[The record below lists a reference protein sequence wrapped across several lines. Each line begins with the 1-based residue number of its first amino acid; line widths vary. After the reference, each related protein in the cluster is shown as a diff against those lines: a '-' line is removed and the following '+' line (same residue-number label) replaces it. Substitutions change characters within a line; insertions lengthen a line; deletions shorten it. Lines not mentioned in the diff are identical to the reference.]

1 MEIRLRDVAAIR
13 GTELAAEPLRPPPPV
28 RPAAEA
34 PHPDADFVKALQKI
48 HENRAKCVLWNPHD
62 AETVKRST
70 TPKLGFDRL
79 FHRDIIPHPRTA
91 ERKENKRRANEWMH
105 ENHKPVVDS
114 ASKIRSILGVDD
126 EPSAHGIRVAVKRM
140 IRTQRFQSR
149 VLRRLDRD
157 EIHFENWLQEEFNR
171 DAAHSAEADE
181 RSRQS
186 MFGTELAVPFG
197 VGLLRGRTRIQGS
210 GTAERPQQDTARPRA
225 RFLRTMTQDVDEGLA
240 KPA

>member
-13 GTELAAEPLRPPPPV
+13 GSELAAEPLRPPPPV
-28 RPAAEA
+28 RPAVEA

-70 TPKLGFDRL
+70 TPKLGFDRP

-157 EIHFENWLQEEFNR
+157 EIHFENWLREEELDR

-186 MFGTELAVPFG
+186 MFGQELAIPFG
-197 VGLLRGRTRIQGS
+197 MGLLRGRTRIQRS
-210 GTAERPQQDTARPRA
+210 ATSNYSELPQQDTARPRA
-225 RFLRTMTQDVDEGLA
+225 RFAVDEGLA